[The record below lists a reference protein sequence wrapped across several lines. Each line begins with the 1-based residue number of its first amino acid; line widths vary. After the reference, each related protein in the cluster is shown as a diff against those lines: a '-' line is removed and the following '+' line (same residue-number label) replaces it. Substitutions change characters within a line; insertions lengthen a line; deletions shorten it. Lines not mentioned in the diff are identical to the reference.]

1 MALSVIYRDEATDD
15 IVEAMKWY
23 RDKKEGL
30 DEHFLAA
37 VLACEAFVLQFPKGA
52 PVVHKHHRQTP
63 LKGFPYV
70 MLFGLWHDELV
81 IYRIFHTSQSPKKK
95 FRRKK

>member
-15 IVEAMKWY
+15 IVEAMRWY
-23 RDKKEGL
+23 RDQKEGL

-37 VLACEAFVLQFPKGA
+37 VLACEAFVQQFPKGA

-63 LKGFPYV
+63 VKGFPYV
-70 MLFGLWHDELV
+70 MLFGVWHHELV
-81 IYRIFHTSQSPKKK
+81 IYRIFHTSQHPKKR